1 MKQKICSLL
10 PLVCL
15 AAAAPLFGGS
25 AATSY
30 QAARQVL
37 DDGIKAMGGLEALQA
52 VKDLRRVG
60 AGTGYN
66 QGQSLRPDAA
76 LTTRAMEITSLQD
89 FARGRSSTEV
99 TNVPTGGIMNKT
111 RAVLSGDSGFGYNL
125 VMKVVT
131 PSAPGAIAGAKAALR
146 RDPAVLLLAARSRA
160 ETLRSL
166 GDETVDGKQTRVIT
180 FADSDGTQMG
190 LYFDADT
197 GLLSRFDTLGD
208 NAVLEIGRAHV

>member
-1 MKQKICSLL
+1 MKLRMRGPTPATAFL
-10 PLVCL
+10 FVCL
-15 AAAAPLFGGS
+15 ASVASPLFGGS

-30 QAARQVL
+30 KEARQVL
-37 DDGIKAMGGLEALQA
+37 DAGIRAMGGLEALQA

-66 QGQSLRPDAA
+66 QGQSLLPDAA

-99 TNVPTGGIMNKT
+99 TNVPTGGIMSKT

-146 RDPAVLLLAARSRA
+146 RDPAVLLLTARSRA

-166 GDETVDGKQTRVIT
+166 GD
-180 FADSDGTQMG
+180 
-190 LYFDADT
+190 
-197 GLLSRFDTLGD
+197 
-208 NAVLEIGRAHV
+208 